1 MRVSCHST
9 VRVKDCAYSVP
20 ARLIGAIVRVLVTET
35 TVVVRYEQLEVVRYP
50 RSATRRPR
58 IDYRHIIASL
68 VRKPGA
74 FANYLYREELFPGT
88 VFRQAYDRLK
98 VAEERTADRHYL
110 QLLSLAAREGEDR
123 VAAAMGQIL
132 RAGEVPLFA
141 AVEAGLQAPA
151 PAAASSVV
159 AFTPDLHDY
168 DGLLL
173 EVGT

>member
-1 MRVSCHST
+1 MFLKQRDAEH
-9 VRVKDCAYSVP
+9 
-20 ARLIGAIVRVLVTET
+20 
-35 TVVVRYEQLEVVRYP
+35 
-50 RSATRRPR
+50 
-58 IDYRHIIASL
+58 